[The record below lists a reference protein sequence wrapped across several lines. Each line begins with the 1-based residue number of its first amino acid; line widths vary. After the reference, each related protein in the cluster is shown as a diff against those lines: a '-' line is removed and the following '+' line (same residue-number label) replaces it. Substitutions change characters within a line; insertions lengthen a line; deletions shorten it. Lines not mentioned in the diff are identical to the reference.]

1 MLCKLVLLLTAVCVC
16 VMEVRGGRVPVK
28 RSTDLLQEALQ
39 EERVGHL
46 ILILPLEIDLRDLF
60 HCKPSDA
67 VVLSNF

>member
-1 MLCKLVLLLTAVCVC
+1 MLCRLVLLLTAVCVC

-39 EERVGHL
+39 EERVSHF
-46 ILILPLEIDLRDLF
+46 ILMSTLEIDLRGLF

-67 VVLSNF
+67 VILLHF